1 MRGQLSIDLMF
12 AVLMIIVTIT
22 NLTYLATTEISH
34 SEELDVL
41 TNVKIFSIS
50 LSDHVSKVYATGRG
64 YKIKEIAPNLDGGS
78 IRVIF
83 NGTEN
88 TITVNA
94 SVNGRSFWIVRNST
108 VPLYTSNVTL
118 SSEEEFWLVAYYDEN
133 EGMLYVKV
141 EG

>member
-41 TNVKIFSIS
+41 TKVKVFSIS

-94 SVNGRSFWIVRNST
+94 SVNGKNFWIVRNST

-118 SSEEEFWLVAYYDEN
+118 SSGEEFWLVAYYDEN